1 MGFSG
6 EDSIG
11 LQADVLLDFTQ
22 TTNNINDFV
31 ASMREF
37 DDAFGNIDDRIRTLR
52 NSLSSLS
59 GDNGVLS
66 ANTLRDRIEQ
76 QVNLAL
82 QSEVIFEKMGNKPIN
97 IKKDTLNNIYSKVNS
112 ELNAVMLQQAESI
125 KIEIDPS
132 YRNNA
137 IPLGSQQMGALNK
150 EIANLIKTQV
160 SNMTESFKK
169 GQSGQALS
177 DDALNNVALEVS
189 KTSVRSIV
197 ASIKRQIMPIILNPT
212 VDIQEQTLQFTD
224 KDINRLR
231 EEIYNRIKDSLR
243 IDLKDTDA
251 NMSSSLNSIAKTI
264 DKEVLNYTKSIKD
277 GIQTIDPSAT
287 RVSLTDMSQRVQRMM
302 AKSMGISLEELQTES
317 PRLKYSDV
325 MGAEMQRQVS
335 ALDKV
340 VTDKLSKGMSSIS
353 KNIKERL
360 NEVNITDSKEVG
372 TLQQHII
379 RELTKINNQIVNKVR
394 ETVDMQFQALRQSV
408 DSVNVE
414 PSQLK
419 REAKLRS
426 IANGG
431 SRQVNNYSTTNII
444 NNQRSTDSYAG
455 DPYARRDNYY
465 NGFGL
470 EGAITNTVRHIIAG
484 SMVGAPMM
492 AVYSALESF
501 KTVQEE
507 QLKVMQN
514 MALKDEYRTDGNT
527 NWGKVQVDSTSLMS
541 NVRGLSNF
549 YALEY
554 SQMAQ
559 VAAIASR
566 LTEDKQGA
574 QQFTDQAA
582 KIYRLDNES
591 DLVGTIAPGLEAI
604 MAQFGLSV
612 WELDN
617 VVKAFAV
624 ATNKTKAT
632 SDDIIK
638 AMMRSGSA
646 LNSSGVTAEQAI
658 ALNAIMIQRS
668 GLSGE
673 NIGNALKTVAA
684 RASMPSVVNGLA
696 GKGIDVYKTNE
707 MGLREKKSLIEIL
720 QDIAKISNGQYTGGD
735 ETAKMLLDI
744 GGGYQYSKIMP
755 VLQDMVKDGGSQLNF
770 DKIMVDIESMTD
782 ERLATM
788 LTKTMESPT
797 VIMQRSGISV
807 TNALTSI
814 LDEMSPE
821 IIRLS
826 RNITN
831 LSGAVEDNADKIA
844 AVINILVDA
853 LVGFAGLQGIKYI
866 GSKTGYAEKKAQADL
881 MQGYMGGT
889 YLRNNP
895 MIAGL
900 DEKSNTGRRY
910 GGVDFVATHMLRK
923 DDEGKKIADTMRS
936 KQFYNLAINNSM
948 LRGYMEELAAL
959 NDTRRRELRRY
970 VQDFGEA
977 ESIADVFAI
986 MDESRGYRRNK
997 TQNTNDIISRAD
1009 KSIEFINSKQS
1020 LEVFSKEFAYELSDA
1035 IRMASLG
1042 DDRTNGVATKYLN
1055 MDDSKRNNFNTYL
1068 ATNVKEG
1075 GFEVTDFETLSAKMD
1090 EYQERNKKMVRTN
1103 RDSMDSF
1110 YDLRKS
1116 VYFVAD
1122 EMENGA
1128 KKGRSS
1134 FMKFLDDIPSKSRAA
1149 AGAIKTLSASFASIS
1164 WQLAALAAV
1173 GDVITTLSSNALLT
1187 DSQKEIEE
1195 FRTKNNKD
1203 TDKGM
1208 KYLDAMD
1215 KNVFEK
1221 DFLSGSVS
1229 AFWDTGIFL
1238 LSDLYGRGFNIFT
1251 GTKSKEVATDDIFKL
1266 NTWATEKYGG
1276 STIIGALANA
1286 NKQAKKADPN
1296 ARELTYQDLG
1306 KMYLDETGKT
1316 QKLTELEQKNFLEEY
1331 KKSAVAEAEAETR
1344 RLKEQAAKDAWS
1356 KEARAR
1362 GELEYFTSD
1371 AINESISSDTST
1383 IQAEQ
1388 NANQLKSLI
1397 NGYKSDSAEYMKIR
1411 IDAIKKEQK
1420 LYKDWI
1426 TDFKEYVAMLDS
1438 GLIELENAGKRYK
1451 LDENGNMIKKDDG
1464 TYEETSEY
1472 TIQKEAAESNRT
1484 RLNDLQKE
1492 FQPKI
1497 DELELEKNKLVI
1509 DTAVASVNKEVSRIS
1524 SLRNYRD
1531 TLDSLSM
1538 DTTSRNYLDS
1548 KLINAQDSIRAMK
1561 EQLAIFKDE
1570 IKGQLDPD
1578 DKITDAITSLEQQ
1591 IASAQVE
1598 VKNLRLQRLTSWKEP
1613 FNDKLEYVDIK
1624 YLQKQVALGGVSS
1637 DSPILQNLRIS
1648 EYNDRLAIITSEL
1661 AGRRKELS
1669 SANNEEE
1676 INQINKD
1683 IRDLTKQSLQTQ
1695 ISIQQELKNIS
1706 GGTFNLP
1713 DGVRALTE
1721 FDYMASKST
1730 HSNFSIQS
1738 GDMYVNVTLPN
1749 VTSNMSS
1756 QELASIGATL
1766 GKGIAQGRNVQLRNQ
1781 LSGNPYAYR
1790 TY

>member
-1 MGFSG
+1 MINLLPIGSITQEPHDFS
-6 EDSIG
+6 
-11 LQADVLLDFTQ
+11 
-22 TTNNINDFV
+22 
-31 ASMREF
+31 R
-37 DDAFGNIDDRIRTLR
+37 
-52 NSLSSLS
+52 
-59 GDNGVLS
+59 
-66 ANTLRDRIEQ
+66 
-76 QVNLAL
+76 
-82 QSEVIFEKMGNKPIN
+82 
-97 IKKDTLNNIYSKVNS
+97 
-112 ELNAVMLQQAESI
+112 AEC
-125 KIEIDPS
+125 
-132 YRNNA
+132 
-137 IPLGSQQMGALNK
+137 Q
-150 EIANLIKTQV
+150 
-160 SNMTESFKK
+160 
-169 GQSGQALS
+169 
-177 DDALNNVALEVS
+177 
-189 KTSVRSIV
+189 
-197 ASIKRQIMPIILNPT
+197 
-212 VDIQEQTLQFTD
+212 
-224 KDINRLR
+224 
-231 EEIYNRIKDSLR
+231 
-243 IDLKDTDA
+243 
-251 NMSSSLNSIAKTI
+251 
-264 DKEVLNYTKSIKD
+264 
-277 GIQTIDPSAT
+277 
-287 RVSLTDMSQRVQRMM
+287 
-302 AKSMGISLEELQTES
+302 
-317 PRLKYSDV
+317 
-325 MGAEMQRQVS
+325 
-335 ALDKV
+335 
-340 VTDKLSKGMSSIS
+340 
-353 KNIKERL
+353 
-360 NEVNITDSKEVG
+360 
-372 TLQQHII
+372 
-379 RELTKINNQIVNKVR
+379 
-394 ETVDMQFQALRQSV
+394 
-408 DSVNVE
+408 
-414 PSQLK
+414 
-419 REAKLRS
+419 
-426 IANGG
+426 
-431 SRQVNNYSTTNII
+431 
-444 NNQRSTDSYAG
+444 
-455 DPYARRDNYY
+455 
-465 NGFGL
+465 
-470 EGAITNTVRHIIAG
+470 
-484 SMVGAPMM
+484 
-492 AVYSALESF
+492 
-501 KTVQEE
+501 
-507 QLKVMQN
+507 
-514 MALKDEYRTDGNT
+514 
-527 NWGKVQVDSTSLMS
+527 
-541 NVRGLSNF
+541 
-549 YALEY
+549 
-554 SQMAQ
+554 
-559 VAAIASR
+559 
-566 LTEDKQGA
+566 
-574 QQFTDQAA
+574 
-582 KIYRLDNES
+582 RLDNES

-612 WELDN
+612 WELDS

-684 RASMPSVVNGLA
+684 RASMPSVINGLA
-696 GKGIDVYKTNE
+696 GKGIEVYKTND

-720 QDIAKISNGQYTGGD
+720 QDIAKVSNGQYTGGD

-744 GGGYQYSKIMP
+744 GGGYQYSKIMS

-770 DKIMVDIESMTD
+770 DKIMTDIESMTD
-782 ERLATM
+782 EKLATM
-788 LTKTMESPT
+788 LTKTMDSPT
-797 VIMQRSGISV
+797 VTMQRSGISV

-831 LSGAVEDNADKIA
+831 LSDAVENNADKMA

-881 MQGYMGGT
+881 MQGYMGGM
-889 YLRNNP
+889 YLKNNP
-895 MIAGL
+895 MTAGL
-900 DEKSNTGRRY
+900 DEKDNLGRIY
-910 GGVDFVATHMLRK
+910 GGVDFIANHMV
-923 DDEGKKIADTMRS
+923 GKNEDGKNISDTMRS
-936 KQFYNLAINNSM
+936 KQFYNLAVNDSM
-948 LRGYMEELAAL
+948 LRGYMEELATL
-959 NDTRRRELRRY
+959 NDTRRREIRRY

-997 TQNTNDIISRAD
+997 TSNTSDIISRAD
-1009 KSIEFINSKQS
+1009 KSIEFVKSKQS
-1020 LEVFSKEFAYELSDA
+1020 IEVFSRDFVNELSDA

-1068 ATNVKEG
+1068 ATNAKEG
-1075 GFEVTDFETLSAKMD
+1075 GFEVTDFETLSTKMD
-1090 EYQERNKKMVRTN
+1090 EYQERNKRMVRTN
-1103 RDSMDSF
+1103 RESMDSF

-1134 FMKFLDDIPSKSRAA
+1134 FMKFLDDIPNKSKAA
-1149 AGAIKTLSASFASIS
+1149 AGSVKALTGAFASMS
-1164 WQLAALAAV
+1164 WQLAALTVV

-1187 DSQKEIEE
+1187 DSQREIEE
-1195 FRTKNNKD
+1195 YRNNNNNAIEKGTKFRDNLVSNFDEGGIKGFLKGLTK
-1203 TDKGM
+1203 
-1208 KYLDAMD
+1208 
-1215 KNVFEK
+1215 
-1221 DFLSGSVS
+1221 SG
-1229 AFWDTGIFL
+1229 WDMGIYGT
-1238 LSDLYGRGFNIFT
+1238 SELYGFLFNLFT
-1251 GTKSKEVATDDIFKL
+1251 GTDSKVTATDDLKDL
-1266 NTWATEKYGG
+1266 ANWAREKYGG
-1276 STIIGALANA
+1276 INLKQALANA
-1286 NKQAKKADPN
+1286 NKQAKETDKN
-1296 ARELTYQDLG
+1296 ASTLTYQDLG
-1306 KMYLDETGKT
+1306 KMYLDETGKS

-1331 KKSAVAEAEAETR
+1331 KKNAVAEAEAEAR
-1344 RLKEQAAKDAWS
+1344 QLKEQAARDAWS

-1362 GELEYFTSD
+1362 GELEYFTQD
-1371 AINESISSDTST
+1371 AINESISSDTAT

-1388 NANQLKSLI
+1388 NASQLKALI

-1451 LDENGNMIKKDDG
+1451 LDENGNRIKKDDG

-1492 FQPKI
+1492 FQPEI
-1497 DELELEKNKLVI
+1497 DTLELEKNRLVI
-1509 DTAVASVNKEVSRIS
+1509 DTAIASVNKEVSRVS
-1524 SLRNYRD
+1524 SLKNYRD
-1531 TLDSLSM
+1531 TLDSISM

-1561 EQLAIFKDE
+1561 EQLTIFKDE

-1613 FNDKLEYVDIK
+1613 FNDKLEDVDIK

-1637 DSPILQNLRIS
+1637 DSPVLQNLRIS
-1648 EYNDRLAIITSEL
+1648 EYNDRLAVITSEL

-1669 SANNEEE
+1669 SANTEEE

-1695 ISIQQELKNIS
+1695 ISIQQELENIS

-1730 HSNFSIQS
+1730 HSKFSIQS

-1756 QELASIGATL
+1756 QELASIGAAL
-1766 GKGIAQGRNVQLRNQ
+1766 GKGIAQGKNVQLRNQ

>member
-37 DDAFGNIDDRIRTLR
+37 DAAFGNIDDRIRTLR

-444 NNQRSTDSYAG
+444 NNQRSTDSYVG

-1164 WQLAALAAV
+1164 WQLAALAVV

-1195 FRTKNNKD
+1195 YRNRYINSV
-1203 TDKGM
+1203 DKGA
-1208 KYLDAMD
+1208 KYYDRLESNYEKGGIYGFISSMASSIGY
-1215 KNVFEK
+1215 NVSNGYNW
-1221 DFLSGSVS
+1221 L
-1229 AFWDTGIFL
+1229 
-1238 LSDLYGRGFNIFT
+1238 FNALT
-1251 GTKSKEVATDDIFKL
+1251 GTDSKTVGWESMGDFTE
-1266 NTWATEKYGG
+1266 WATKKYGG
-1276 STIIGALANA
+1276 SNKVEALANA
-1286 NKQAKKADPN
+1286 NRQAKEADKN
-1296 ARELTYQDLG
+1296 ASTLTYQDLA

-1388 NANQLKSLI
+1388 NANQLKFLV

-1451 LDENGNMIKKDDG
+1451 LDENGNRIKKDDG

-1472 TIQKEAAESNRT
+1472 TIQKEAAKSNRT

-1497 DELELEKNKLVI
+1497 DELELEKNRLVI

-1524 SLRNYRD
+1524 SLKNYRD

-1561 EQLAIFKDE
+1561 EHLAIFKDE

-1598 VKNLRLQRLTSWKEP
+1598 VKNLRLQRLTLWKEP
-1613 FNDKLEYVDIK
+1613 FNDKLEDVDIK

-1756 QELASIGATL
+1756 QELASIGAAL

>member
-37 DDAFGNIDDRIRTLR
+37 DAAFGNIDDRIRTLR

-1164 WQLAALAAV
+1164 WQLAALAVV

-1195 FRTKNNKD
+1195 YRNRYINSV
-1203 TDKGM
+1203 DKGA
-1208 KYLDAMD
+1208 KYYDRLESNYEKGGIYGFISSMASSIGY
-1215 KNVFEK
+1215 NVSNGYNW
-1221 DFLSGSVS
+1221 L
-1229 AFWDTGIFL
+1229 
-1238 LSDLYGRGFNIFT
+1238 FNALT
-1251 GTKSKEVATDDIFKL
+1251 GTDSKTVGWESMGDFTE
-1266 NTWATEKYGG
+1266 WATKKYGG
-1276 STIIGALANA
+1276 SNKVEALANA
-1286 NKQAKKADPN
+1286 NRQAKEADKN
-1296 ARELTYQDLG
+1296 ASTLTYQDLA

-1388 NANQLKSLI
+1388 NANQLKFLV

-1451 LDENGNMIKKDDG
+1451 LDENGNRIKKDDG

-1472 TIQKEAAESNRT
+1472 TIQKEAAKSNRT

-1497 DELELEKNKLVI
+1497 DELELEKNRLVI

-1524 SLRNYRD
+1524 SLKNYRD

-1598 VKNLRLQRLTSWKEP
+1598 VKNLRLQRLTLWKEP
-1613 FNDKLEYVDIK
+1613 FNDKLEDVDIK

-1756 QELASIGATL
+1756 QELASIGAAL